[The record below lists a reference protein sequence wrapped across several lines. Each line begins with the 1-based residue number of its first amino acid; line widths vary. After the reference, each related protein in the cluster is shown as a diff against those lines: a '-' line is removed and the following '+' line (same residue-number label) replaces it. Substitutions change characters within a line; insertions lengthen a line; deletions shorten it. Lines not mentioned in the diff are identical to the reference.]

1 MEKKYWWIK
10 LTCDFYRKPAIDF
23 LRRQENGNT
32 YVVIYLILCMETSN
46 NNGIL
51 AQQIGEIIAPFTD
64 HDVARLT
71 NENIDVV
78 RKAMELYVKL
88 GLIYERNSDGYLQIR
103 DVADMVG
110 YTSDNAKRLKEWRE
124 KKKKTLLSMSN
135 DISND
140 ISNEMSNEMSNDTQ
154 EYRDKSIEKEIELE
168 KELEKK
174 PSNRK
179 RFTPPT
185 IEDVQSYANEK
196 GYSEFDAEKFW
207 CYYDSKGWMV
217 GKNKMSNWKSAVT
230 GWHKREE
237 EKKPKKDSWVLN
249 DLPF

>member
-1 MEKKYWWIK
+1 
-10 LTCDFYRKPAIDF
+10 
-23 LRRQENGNT
+23 
-32 YVVIYLILCMETSN
+32 METAN
-46 NNGIL
+46 NNGIM

-103 DVADMVG
+103 DVADMIG

-124 KKKKTLLSMSN
+124 KKKKSLLSMSN
-135 DISND
+135 DMSNDISNE

-154 EYRDKSIEKEIELE
+154 EYRDKSIEIRDKSIEKEIELE

-185 IEDVQSYANEK
+185 IEDVQSYAEEK

-207 CYYDSKGWMV
+207 YYYDSKDWMV
-217 GKNKMSNWKSAVT
+217 GRNPMKNWKSAIS
-230 GWHKREE
+230 GWYKRDQESKPHTY
-237 EKKPKKDSWVLN
+237 KKNSLDE
-249 DLPF
+249 LPF